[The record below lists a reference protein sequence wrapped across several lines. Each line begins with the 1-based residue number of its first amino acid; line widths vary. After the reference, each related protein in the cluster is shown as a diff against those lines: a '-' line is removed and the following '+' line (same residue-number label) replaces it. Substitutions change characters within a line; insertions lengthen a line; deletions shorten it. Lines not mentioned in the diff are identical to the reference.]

1 MISHNLGRRAGPV
14 SPFRALGLL
23 QLPEREGRAKLAR
36 MNGAPNLVVTN
47 GAGARQALADL
58 VMAWARDTVTGE
70 PRYILELDAAHRGT
84 KCGCE
89 CPSCGKPLTA
99 VNAAKTEFLRRPHF
113 RHPEGSQRTECLVLA
128 ARAAA
133 LRQLQ
138 DEGWLDL
145 PRRRVSA
152 RVAGLSGEFHEAWV
166 EEAPVRMRISQV
178 DYRDRA
184 TAIITLDDGR
194 QLRVEL
200 TGTPGDPSSPTSAGQ
215 PVPTIYLA
223 IEDPEFAS
231 LAPDELRRRARLQP
245 AGVCWQSH
253 WNDTELK
260 AQAEEAARALAHF
273 YFDDLPDWL
282 DLPEG
287 LDPMLRRE
295 TVLHHEVKRILE
307 EVSRL
312 TVPEVSADV
321 EVPGVDGQAL
331 HGRCVEEEEELRLVN
346 VQLETRYGRL
356 VPDIIAEA
364 FGVDG
369 HARHLPLLIEVT
381 VTNPVDEERLDR
393 IRAAGEAAV
402 EIDLSRAGG
411 RVNREELQRL
421 VVDEVATKRWLFH
434 PDLEWQRSALA
445 GRLAKQVEDERATI
459 EARAKWL
466 AERRAQVLATPVSE
480 VGAEYLDAVMRMLD
494 IGAAGGDT
502 DAVRAARE
510 RVADAADKLGMHGY
524 PEAADE
530 NLVGHGA
537 ILSRVLSIMLGR
549 PVGYR
554 YDNLMGVLN
563 AIRQTS
569 GSRLSTLSI
578 YFIAARAYPP
588 PLSAEQRAW
597 FDGWAAEVR
606 QSIKAGETTY
616 LRDPAFDRLLSLLF
630 PEMAEGL
637 AKPFGKLAPGTG
649 VRWDPERGVF
659 VRPETPGRMRAAFLE
674 AQPRTD
680 SAGPQLQDTRPGDWW
695 LRGRDL
701 EEWKRANPEAARAWF
716 PEPSKR

>member
-1 MISHNLGRRAGPV
+1 MSGP
-14 SPFRALGLL
+14 G
-23 QLPEREGRAKLAR
+23 
-36 MNGAPNLVVTN
+36 NLVVTN

-58 VMAWARDTVTGE
+58 VMAWARDSTTGE
-70 PRYILELDAAHRGT
+70 PRYILELDADHRGA

-113 RHPEGSQRTECLVLA
+113 RHPEGSQRTECLLLA

-138 DEGWLDL
+138 EEGWLDL

-152 RVAGLSGEFHEAWV
+152 RVTGLSGEFHEAWV
-166 EEAPVRMRISQV
+166 EEAPVRIRISQV

-200 TGTPGDPSSPTSAGQ
+200 TGTPGAPSSPTSAGQ

-223 IEDPEFAS
+223 IEDPELAS

-253 WNDTELK
+253 WNDAELK
-260 AQAEEAARALAHF
+260 AQAEEAARTLAHF
-273 YFDDLPDWL
+273 YFDDLPVWL

-287 LDPMLRRE
+287 LDPTLRRE
-295 TVLHHEVKRILE
+295 TVLHHEVRRILE

-331 HGRCVEEEEELRLVN
+331 HGRWVEEEEELRLVN

-381 VTNPVDEERLDR
+381 VTNPVDEERLGR
-393 IRAAGEAAV
+393 IRAAGEATV

-434 PDLEWQRSALA
+434 PDLERQRSALA
-445 GRLAKQVEDERATI
+445 GRLAKQVEDERAAI

-466 AERRAQVLATPVSE
+466 AERRTKALATPVAE
-480 VGAEYLDAVMRMLD
+480 LAAEYLDAVTRMLD
-494 IGAAGGDT
+494 ACVGDPA
-502 DAVRAARE
+502 AVRAARE
-510 RVADAADKLGMHGY
+510 NVADAADKLALHGF
-524 PEAADE
+524 PEAGDE
-530 NLVGHGA
+530 NLIGQGG
-537 ILSRVLSIMLGR
+537 ILARLLSIKLGR

-569 GSRLSTLSI
+569 GPRLSTLSI
-578 YFIAARAYPP
+578 FFIAAREYPP
-588 PLSAEQRAW
+588 TLSAEQRQW
-597 FDGWAAEVR
+597 FDGWAAKVR
-606 QSIKAGETTY
+606 QSIKAGESTY

-630 PEMAEGL
+630 PEMAAGL
-637 AKPFGKLAPGTG
+637 AKPFGTLTPGTG

-659 VRPETPGRMRAAFLE
+659 VRPETPGRRRAAFLA

-680 SAGPQLQDTRPGDWW
+680 SAGPGLQDTRPGDWW